1 MTLWQDI
8 RDGGRLLYDAAFFRP
23 TEANTWFT
31 WLRDNIAWRQE
42 AVHGRP
48 LPRLNA
54 WFSDNGLRYSYS
66 GVSHVGRGWPLEL
79 ANIKHCVEAAA
90 GVPFNSLLL
99 NRYRD
104 GRDSIGFHT
113 DAEPE
118 LGRDPVVATLSFGS
132 ERAFVLKHKRTRET
146 ITYRLGHGSLLVM
159 GGASQHHWL
168 HAVPKTESAR
178 GERISLTFRRI
189 VEAGNG
195 QGVAEPAP
203 ATTDPDRDGDLLK

>member
-1 MTLWQDI
+1 MNQWQDI
-8 RDGGRLLYDAAFFRP
+8 CDGGKLLYDAALF
-23 TEANTWFT
+23 TLAEADTWFT
-31 WLRDNIAWRQE
+31 WLRENVPWRQE

-54 WFSDNGLRYSYS
+54 WFSDAGLRYSYS
-66 GVSHVGRGWPLEL
+66 GVSHLGAGWPPEL
-79 ANIKHCVEAAA
+79 LDIKDRVEAAA
-90 GVPFNSLLL
+90 GVLFNSLLL

-168 HAVPKTESAR
+168 HAVPKTESAV

-195 QGVAEPAP
+195 QGVAQPAP
-203 ATTDPDRDGDLLK
+203 ATTDQDCDGDVLK